1 MKLQREHLDEK
12 GKDLFGFGKQ
22 FSFLAFNYKI
32 SILFFVFSVFCENN
46 FLLLLLFFVYR
57 SLKIE
62 NKVKTRCY
70 FCN

>member
-1 MKLQREHLDEK
+1 MRKVRTSLVLENSFHF
-12 GKDLFGFGKQ
+12 LFLITKFP
-22 FSFLAFNYKI
+22 FC
-32 SILFFVFSVFCENN
+32 FFVFSVFCENN